1 MRIKVFKAPTM
12 KDAMANV
19 KAELGDDAV
28 ILHTKRYRKGGLM
41 GFRSKEIVEII
52 AAVEDQ
58 SPEERVNIAISGRA
72 SEGRLDISSPAGGI
86 EDYQQE
92 EFTSPEPVIQPEQP
106 KVSKPSAVKEPENVQ
121 VSDSIQVP
129 APIKPPRGILAQYQ
143 TAGTAKQVQKA
154 QAKIEEEET
163 QKASA
168 QVSSTIADLMEVI
181 KKQGNTEKTQ
191 QLPEQKEMET
201 SVIDNSGD
209 MYDYPL
215 PEEEDYPLPDYDYP
229 PPLDDDYYGGEM
241 DIPRPVEQVKSE
253 PVHEEKTT
261 VSEELVFEPK
271 EEVKEVSKAEE
282 VSVEEDISK
291 SEEALTEEKHEE
303 TAEAAMPAEK
313 AEKPQEEIAVEK
325 EAPKKTAAKKK
336 KKNIKNTKNNAEIE
350 DTPKEPVKQEKKSA
364 PEDDSENDSR
374 ENEIL
379 QLQEELAQMK
389 AMLSH
394 AMSGELNDEKV
405 VNLQIALK
413 QNEVDDKVIQDMI
426 SRLTGAE
433 IVADKNSAKARAA
446 LEKYLRKTIRVA
458 TGITLF
464 SGRPKVVA
472 LIGATGVGKTTTLAK
487 IAAKFVLE
495 KGVSAAMI
503 TADTYRISAVDQ
515 LKTYSDIIGLPLEIV
530 YSPDALKKAID
541 KHSNKQL
548 ILIDT
553 AGRSQYNDYQMKE
566 LCELL
571 AVDKNIEKHLVMSA
585 TTKNRD
591 AEAIL
596 EHFSVCKPDRVIFTK
611 TDETSSIGLVP
622 NLLHKKKIALS
633 YLTDGQSVPDDIH
646 PASIEKLAELLL
658 R

>member
-41 GFRSKEIVEII
+41 GFRSKEIIEII

-58 SPEERVNIAISGRA
+58 SPEERVNIAISGRG

-92 EFTSPEPVIQPEQP
+92 EFISPEPVTQPGQPMP
-106 KVSKPSAVKEPENVQ
+106 KVSKRSAVKEPENVQ

-168 QVSSTIADLMEVI
+168 QVSATIADLMEVI
-181 KKQGNTEKTQ
+181 KRQGNTEKTQ
-191 QLPEQKEMET
+191 QPAEQKEMET
-201 SVIDNSGD
+201 SVIDNSRD

-215 PEEEDYPLPDYDYP
+215 PEEEDYP

-253 PVHEEKTT
+253 PVHEEKAT
-261 VSEELVFEPK
+261 VSEEMVFEPK
-271 EEVKEVSKAEE
+271 AV
-282 VSVEEDISK
+282 
-291 SEEALTEEKHEE
+291 
-303 TAEAAMPAEK
+303 MPAEK
-313 AEKPQEEIAVEK
+313 AEKPQEEITVEK
-325 EAPKKTAAKKK
+325 EASKKTVAKKK

-413 QNEVDDKVIQDMI
+413 QNEVNDKVIQDMI

-566 LCELL
+566 LCEFL

>member
-41 GFRSKEIVEII
+41 GFRSKEIIEII

-58 SPEERVNIAISGRA
+58 SPEERVNIAISGRG

-92 EFTSPEPVIQPEQP
+92 EFTSPEPVTQPEQP
-106 KVSKPSAVKEPENVQ
+106 MPKVSKRSAVKEPENVQ

-168 QVSSTIADLMEVI
+168 QVSATIADLMEVI
-181 KKQGNTEKTQ
+181 KRQGNTEKTQ
-191 QLPEQKEMET
+191 QPAEQKEMET
-201 SVIDNSGD
+201 SVIDNSRD
-209 MYDYPL
+209 MHDYPS
-215 PEEEDYPLPDYDYP
+215 PEEEDYP

-253 PVHEEKTT
+253 PVHEEKAT
-261 VSEELVFEPK
+261 VSEEMVFEPK
-271 EEVKEVSKAEE
+271 AV
-282 VSVEEDISK
+282 
-291 SEEALTEEKHEE
+291 
-303 TAEAAMPAEK
+303 MPAEK
-313 AEKPQEEIAVEK
+313 AEKPQEEITVEK
-325 EAPKKTAAKKK
+325 EAPKKTVAKKK
-336 KKNIKNTKNNAEIE
+336 KKNIKNTENNAEIE
-350 DTPKEPVKQEKKSA
+350 DTPKESVKQEKKSA

-413 QNEVDDKVIQDMI
+413 QNEVNDKVIQDMI

-566 LCELL
+566 LCEFL

>member
-41 GFRSKEIVEII
+41 GFRSKEIIEII

-58 SPEERVNIAISGRA
+58 SPEERVNIAISGRG

-92 EFTSPEPVIQPEQP
+92 EFTSPEPVTQPEQP
-106 KVSKPSAVKEPENVQ
+106 MPKVSKRSAVKEPENVQ

-168 QVSSTIADLMEVI
+168 QVSATIADLMEVI
-181 KKQGNTEKTQ
+181 KRQGNTEKTQ
-191 QLPEQKEMET
+191 QPAEQKEMET
-201 SVIDNSGD
+201 SVIDNSRD
-209 MYDYPL
+209 MHDYPL
-215 PEEEDYPLPDYDYP
+215 PEEEDYP

-253 PVHEEKTT
+253 PVHEEKAT
-261 VSEELVFEPK
+261 VSEEMVFEPK
-271 EEVKEVSKAEE
+271 AV
-282 VSVEEDISK
+282 
-291 SEEALTEEKHEE
+291 
-303 TAEAAMPAEK
+303 MPAEK
-313 AEKPQEEIAVEK
+313 AEKPQEEITVEK
-325 EAPKKTAAKKK
+325 EAPKKTVAKKK

-413 QNEVDDKVIQDMI
+413 QNEVNDKVIQDMI

-566 LCELL
+566 LCEFL

>member
-41 GFRSKEIVEII
+41 GFRSKEIIEII

-58 SPEERVNIAISGRA
+58 SPEERVNIAISGRG

-92 EFTSPEPVIQPEQP
+92 EFISPEPVTQPEQP
-106 KVSKPSAVKEPENVQ
+106 MPKVSKRSAVKEPENVQ

-168 QVSSTIADLMEVI
+168 QVSATIADLMEVI
-181 KKQGNTEKTQ
+181 KRQGNTEKTQ
-191 QLPEQKEMET
+191 QPAEQKEMET
-201 SVIDNSGD
+201 SVIDNSRD

-215 PEEEDYPLPDYDYP
+215 PEEEDYP

-253 PVHEEKTT
+253 PVHEEKAT
-261 VSEELVFEPK
+261 VSEEMVFEPK
-271 EEVKEVSKAEE
+271 AV
-282 VSVEEDISK
+282 
-291 SEEALTEEKHEE
+291 
-303 TAEAAMPAEK
+303 MPAEK
-313 AEKPQEEIAVEK
+313 AEKPQEEITVEK
-325 EAPKKTAAKKK
+325 EASKKTVAKKK
-336 KKNIKNTKNNAEIE
+336 KKNIKNTENNAEIE
-350 DTPKEPVKQEKKSA
+350 DTPKESVKQEKKSA

-413 QNEVDDKVIQDMI
+413 QNEVNDKVIQDMI

-566 LCELL
+566 LCEFL

>member
-41 GFRSKEIVEII
+41 GFRSKEIIEII

-58 SPEERVNIAISGRA
+58 SPEERVNIAISGRG

-92 EFTSPEPVIQPEQP
+92 EFTSPEPVTQPEQP
-106 KVSKPSAVKEPENVQ
+106 MPKVSKRSAVKEPENVQ

-129 APIKPPRGILAQYQ
+129 APIKLPRGILAQYQ

-168 QVSSTIADLMEVI
+168 QVSATIADLMEVI
-181 KKQGNTEKTQ
+181 KRQGNTEKTQ
-191 QLPEQKEMET
+191 QPAEQKEMET
-201 SVIDNSGD
+201 SVIDNSRD

-215 PEEEDYPLPDYDYP
+215 PEEEDYP

-253 PVHEEKTT
+253 PVHEEKAT
-261 VSEELVFEPK
+261 VSEEMVFEPK
-271 EEVKEVSKAEE
+271 AV
-282 VSVEEDISK
+282 
-291 SEEALTEEKHEE
+291 
-303 TAEAAMPAEK
+303 MPAEK
-313 AEKPQEEIAVEK
+313 AEKPQEEITVEK
-325 EAPKKTAAKKK
+325 EAPKKTVAKKK

-413 QNEVDDKVIQDMI
+413 QNEVNDKVIQDMI

-566 LCELL
+566 LCEFL

>member
-41 GFRSKEIVEII
+41 GFRSKEIIEII

-58 SPEERVNIAISGRA
+58 SPEERVNIAISGRG

-92 EFTSPEPVIQPEQP
+92 EFTSPEPVTQPEQP
-106 KVSKPSAVKEPENVQ
+106 MPKVSKRSAVKEPENVQ

-168 QVSSTIADLMEVI
+168 QVSATIADLMEVI
-181 KKQGNTEKTQ
+181 KRQGNTEKTQ
-191 QLPEQKEMET
+191 QPAEQKEMET
-201 SVIDNSGD
+201 SVIDNSRD

-215 PEEEDYPLPDYDYP
+215 PEEEDYP

-253 PVHEEKTT
+253 PVHEEKAT
-261 VSEELVFEPK
+261 VSEEMVFEPK
-271 EEVKEVSKAEE
+271 AV
-282 VSVEEDISK
+282 
-291 SEEALTEEKHEE
+291 
-303 TAEAAMPAEK
+303 MPAEK
-313 AEKPQEEIAVEK
+313 AEKPQEEITVEK
-325 EAPKKTAAKKK
+325 EAPKKTVAKKK

-350 DTPKEPVKQEKKSA
+350 DTPKESVKQEKKSA

-413 QNEVDDKVIQDMI
+413 QNEVNDKVIQDMI

-566 LCELL
+566 LCEFL

>member
-41 GFRSKEIVEII
+41 GFRSKEIIEII

-58 SPEERVNIAISGRA
+58 SPEERVNIAISGRG

-92 EFTSPEPVIQPEQP
+92 EFTSPEPVTQPGQPMP
-106 KVSKPSAVKEPENVQ
+106 KVSKRSAVKEPENVQ

-168 QVSSTIADLMEVI
+168 QVSATIADLMEVI
-181 KKQGNTEKTQ
+181 KRQGNTEKTQ
-191 QLPEQKEMET
+191 QPAEQKEMET
-201 SVIDNSGD
+201 SVIDNSRD

-215 PEEEDYPLPDYDYP
+215 PEEEDYP

-253 PVHEEKTT
+253 PVHEEKAT
-261 VSEELVFEPK
+261 VSEEMVFEPK
-271 EEVKEVSKAEE
+271 AV
-282 VSVEEDISK
+282 
-291 SEEALTEEKHEE
+291 
-303 TAEAAMPAEK
+303 MPAEK
-313 AEKPQEEIAVEK
+313 AEKPQEEITVEK
-325 EAPKKTAAKKK
+325 EAPKKTVAKKK
-336 KKNIKNTKNNAEIE
+336 KKNIKNTENNAEIE
-350 DTPKEPVKQEKKSA
+350 DTPKESVKQEKKSA

-413 QNEVDDKVIQDMI
+413 QNEVNDKVIQDMI

-566 LCELL
+566 LCEFL

>member
-41 GFRSKEIVEII
+41 GFRSKEIIEII

-58 SPEERVNIAISGRA
+58 SPEERVNIAISGRG

-92 EFTSPEPVIQPEQP
+92 EFISPEPVTQPGQPMP
-106 KVSKPSAVKEPENVQ
+106 KVSKRSAVKEPENVQ

-168 QVSSTIADLMEVI
+168 QVSATIADLMEVI
-181 KKQGNTEKTQ
+181 KRQGNTEKTQ
-191 QLPEQKEMET
+191 QPAEQKEMET
-201 SVIDNSGD
+201 SVIDNSRD

-215 PEEEDYPLPDYDYP
+215 PEEEDYP

-253 PVHEEKTT
+253 PVHEEKAT
-261 VSEELVFEPK
+261 VSEEMVFEPK
-271 EEVKEVSKAEE
+271 AV
-282 VSVEEDISK
+282 
-291 SEEALTEEKHEE
+291 
-303 TAEAAMPAEK
+303 MPAEK
-313 AEKPQEEIAVEK
+313 AEKPQEEITVEK
-325 EAPKKTAAKKK
+325 EAPKKAVAKKK

-350 DTPKEPVKQEKKSA
+350 DTPKESVKQEKKSA

-413 QNEVDDKVIQDMI
+413 QNEVNDKVIQDMI

-566 LCELL
+566 LCEFL

>member
-41 GFRSKEIVEII
+41 GFRSKEIIEII

-58 SPEERVNIAISGRA
+58 SPEERVNIAISGRG

-92 EFTSPEPVIQPEQP
+92 EFTSPEPVTQPEQP
-106 KVSKPSAVKEPENVQ
+106 MPKVSKRSAVKEPENVQ

-168 QVSSTIADLMEVI
+168 QVSATIADLMEVI
-181 KKQGNTEKTQ
+181 KRQGNTEKTQ
-191 QLPEQKEMET
+191 QPAEQKEMET
-201 SVIDNSGD
+201 SVIDNSRD

-215 PEEEDYPLPDYDYP
+215 PEEEDYP

-253 PVHEEKTT
+253 PVHEEKAT

-271 EEVKEVSKAEE
+271 AV
-282 VSVEEDISK
+282 
-291 SEEALTEEKHEE
+291 
-303 TAEAAMPAEK
+303 MPAEK
-313 AEKPQEEIAVEK
+313 AEKPQEEITVEK
-325 EAPKKTAAKKK
+325 EASKKTVAKKK

-350 DTPKEPVKQEKKSA
+350 DTPKETVKQEKKSA

-413 QNEVDDKVIQDMI
+413 QNEVNDKVIQDMI

-566 LCELL
+566 LCEFL

>member
-41 GFRSKEIVEII
+41 GFRSKEIIEII

-58 SPEERVNIAISGRA
+58 SPEERVNIAISGRG

-92 EFTSPEPVIQPEQP
+92 EFTSPEPVTQPEQP
-106 KVSKPSAVKEPENVQ
+106 MPKVSKRSAVKELENVQ

-168 QVSSTIADLMEVI
+168 QVSATIADLMEVI
-181 KKQGNTEKTQ
+181 KRQGNTEKTQ
-191 QLPEQKEMET
+191 QPAEQKEMET
-201 SVIDNSGD
+201 SVIDNSRD

-215 PEEEDYPLPDYDYP
+215 PEEEDYP

-253 PVHEEKTT
+253 PVHEEKAT
-261 VSEELVFEPK
+261 VSEEMVFEPK
-271 EEVKEVSKAEE
+271 AV
-282 VSVEEDISK
+282 
-291 SEEALTEEKHEE
+291 
-303 TAEAAMPAEK
+303 MPAEK
-313 AEKPQEEIAVEK
+313 AEKPQEEITVEK
-325 EAPKKTAAKKK
+325 EASKKTVAKKK

-413 QNEVDDKVIQDMI
+413 QNEVNDKVIQDMI

-566 LCELL
+566 LCEFL

>member
-41 GFRSKEIVEII
+41 GFRSKEIIEII

-58 SPEERVNIAISGRA
+58 SPEERVNIAISGRG

-92 EFTSPEPVIQPEQP
+92 EFTSPEPVTQPEQP
-106 KVSKPSAVKEPENVQ
+106 MPKVSKRSAVKEPENVQ

-168 QVSSTIADLMEVI
+168 QVSATIADLMEVI
-181 KKQGNTEKTQ
+181 KRQGNTEKTQ
-191 QLPEQKEMET
+191 QPAEQKEMET
-201 SVIDNSGD
+201 SVIDNSRD

-215 PEEEDYPLPDYDYP
+215 PEEEDYP

-253 PVHEEKTT
+253 PVHEEKAT

-271 EEVKEVSKAEE
+271 AV
-282 VSVEEDISK
+282 
-291 SEEALTEEKHEE
+291 
-303 TAEAAMPAEK
+303 MPAEK
-313 AEKPQEEIAVEK
+313 AEKPQEEITVEK
-325 EAPKKTAAKKK
+325 EASKKTVAKKK

-413 QNEVDDKVIQDMI
+413 QNEVNDKVIQDMI

-566 LCELL
+566 LCEFL

>member
-41 GFRSKEIVEII
+41 GFRSKEIIEII

-58 SPEERVNIAISGRA
+58 SPEERVNIAISGRG

-92 EFTSPEPVIQPEQP
+92 EFTSPEPVTQPEQP
-106 KVSKPSAVKEPENVQ
+106 MPKVSKRSAVKEPENVQ

-168 QVSSTIADLMEVI
+168 QVSATIADLMEVI
-181 KKQGNTEKTQ
+181 KRQGNTEKTQ
-191 QLPEQKEMET
+191 QPAEQKVMET
-201 SVIDNSGD
+201 SVIDNSRD

-215 PEEEDYPLPDYDYP
+215 PEEEDYP

-253 PVHEEKTT
+253 PVHEEKAT

-271 EEVKEVSKAEE
+271 AV
-282 VSVEEDISK
+282 
-291 SEEALTEEKHEE
+291 
-303 TAEAAMPAEK
+303 MPAEK
-313 AEKPQEEIAVEK
+313 AEKPQEEITVEK
-325 EAPKKTAAKKK
+325 EAPKKTVAKKK

-413 QNEVDDKVIQDMI
+413 QNEVNDKVIQDMI

-566 LCELL
+566 LCEFL

>member
-58 SPEERVNIAISGRA
+58 SPEERVNIAISGRG

-92 EFTSPEPVIQPEQP
+92 EFTSPEPVTQPEQP
-106 KVSKPSAVKEPENVQ
+106 MPKVSKRSAVKEPKNVQ

-168 QVSSTIADLMEVI
+168 QVSATIADLMEVI
-181 KKQGNTEKTQ
+181 KRQGNTEKTQ
-191 QLPEQKEMET
+191 QPAEQKEMET
-201 SVIDNSGD
+201 SVIDNSRD

-215 PEEEDYPLPDYDYP
+215 PEEEDYP

-253 PVHEEKTT
+253 PVHEEKAT

-271 EEVKEVSKAEE
+271 AV
-282 VSVEEDISK
+282 
-291 SEEALTEEKHEE
+291 
-303 TAEAAMPAEK
+303 MPAEK
-313 AEKPQEEIAVEK
+313 AEKPQEEITVEK
-325 EAPKKTAAKKK
+325 EAPKKTVAKKK

-350 DTPKEPVKQEKKSA
+350 DKPKEPVKQEKKSA

-413 QNEVDDKVIQDMI
+413 QNEVNDKVIQDMI

-566 LCELL
+566 LCEFL

>member
-41 GFRSKEIVEII
+41 GFRSKEIIEII

-58 SPEERVNIAISGRA
+58 SPEERVNIAISGRG

-92 EFTSPEPVIQPEQP
+92 EFTSPEPVTQPEQP
-106 KVSKPSAVKEPENVQ
+106 MPKVSKRSAVKEPENVQ

-168 QVSSTIADLMEVI
+168 QVSATIADLMEVI
-181 KKQGNTEKTQ
+181 KRQGNTEKTQ
-191 QLPEQKEMET
+191 QPAEQKEMET
-201 SVIDNSGD
+201 SVIDNSRD

-215 PEEEDYPLPDYDYP
+215 PEEEDYP

-253 PVHEEKTT
+253 PVHEEKAT

-271 EEVKEVSKAEE
+271 AV
-282 VSVEEDISK
+282 
-291 SEEALTEEKHEE
+291 
-303 TAEAAMPAEK
+303 MPAEK
-313 AEKPQEEIAVEK
+313 AEKPQEEITVEK
-325 EAPKKTAAKKK
+325 EAPKKTVAKKK

-350 DTPKEPVKQEKKSA
+350 DTPKETVKQEKKSA

-413 QNEVDDKVIQDMI
+413 QNEVNDKVIQDMI

-566 LCELL
+566 LCEFL

>member
-41 GFRSKEIVEII
+41 GFRSKEIIEII

-58 SPEERVNIAISGRA
+58 SPEERVNIAISGRG

-92 EFTSPEPVIQPEQP
+92 EFTSPEPVTQPEQP
-106 KVSKPSAVKEPENVQ
+106 MPKVSKRSAVKEPENVQ

-168 QVSSTIADLMEVI
+168 QVSATIADLMEVI
-181 KKQGNTEKTQ
+181 KRQGNTEKTQ
-191 QLPEQKEMET
+191 QPSEQKEMET
-201 SVIDNSGD
+201 SVIDNSRD

-215 PEEEDYPLPDYDYP
+215 PEEEDYP

-253 PVHEEKTT
+253 PVHEEKAT
-261 VSEELVFEPK
+261 VSEEMVFEPK
-271 EEVKEVSKAEE
+271 AV
-282 VSVEEDISK
+282 
-291 SEEALTEEKHEE
+291 
-303 TAEAAMPAEK
+303 MPAEK
-313 AEKPQEEIAVEK
+313 AEKPQEEITVEK
-325 EAPKKTAAKKK
+325 EAPKKTVAKKK

-350 DTPKEPVKQEKKSA
+350 DTPKESVKQEKKSA

-413 QNEVDDKVIQDMI
+413 QNEVNDKVIQDMI

-566 LCELL
+566 LCEFL

>member
-41 GFRSKEIVEII
+41 GFRSKEIIEII

-58 SPEERVNIAISGRA
+58 SPEERVNIAISGRG

-92 EFTSPEPVIQPEQP
+92 EFISPEPVTQPEQP
-106 KVSKPSAVKEPENVQ
+106 MPKVSKRSAVKEPENVQ

-168 QVSSTIADLMEVI
+168 QVSATIADLMEVI
-181 KKQGNTEKTQ
+181 KRQGNTEKTQ
-191 QLPEQKEMET
+191 QPAEQKEMET
-201 SVIDNSGD
+201 SVIDNSRD

-215 PEEEDYPLPDYDYP
+215 PEEEDYP

-253 PVHEEKTT
+253 PVHEEKAT
-261 VSEELVFEPK
+261 VSEEMVFEPK
-271 EEVKEVSKAEE
+271 AV
-282 VSVEEDISK
+282 
-291 SEEALTEEKHEE
+291 
-303 TAEAAMPAEK
+303 MPAEK
-313 AEKPQEEIAVEK
+313 AEKPQEEITVEK
-325 EAPKKTAAKKK
+325 EASKKTVAKKK

-413 QNEVDDKVIQDMI
+413 QNEVNDKVIQDMI

-566 LCELL
+566 LCEFL

>member
-41 GFRSKEIVEII
+41 GFRSKEIIEII

-58 SPEERVNIAISGRA
+58 SPEERVNIAISGRG

-92 EFTSPEPVIQPEQP
+92 EFTSPEPVTQPEQP
-106 KVSKPSAVKEPENVQ
+106 MPKVSKRSAVKEPENVQ

-168 QVSSTIADLMEVI
+168 QVSATIADLMEVI
-181 KKQGNTEKTQ
+181 KRQGNTEKTQ
-191 QLPEQKEMET
+191 QPAEQKEMET
-201 SVIDNSGD
+201 SVIDNSRD

-215 PEEEDYPLPDYDYP
+215 PEEEDYP

-253 PVHEEKTT
+253 PVHEEKAT

-271 EEVKEVSKAEE
+271 AV
-282 VSVEEDISK
+282 
-291 SEEALTEEKHEE
+291 
-303 TAEAAMPAEK
+303 MPAEK
-313 AEKPQEEIAVEK
+313 AEKPQEEITVEK
-325 EAPKKTAAKKK
+325 EASKKTVAKKK
-336 KKNIKNTKNNAEIE
+336 KKNIKNTENNAEIE
-350 DTPKEPVKQEKKSA
+350 DTPNESVKQEKKSA

-413 QNEVDDKVIQDMI
+413 QNEVNDKVIQDMI

-566 LCELL
+566 LCEFL

>member
-41 GFRSKEIVEII
+41 GFRSKEIIEII

-58 SPEERVNIAISGRA
+58 SPEERVNIAISGRG

-92 EFTSPEPVIQPEQP
+92 EFTSPEPVTQPEQP
-106 KVSKPSAVKEPENVQ
+106 MPKVSKRSAVKEPENVQ

-168 QVSSTIADLMEVI
+168 QVSATIADLMEVI
-181 KKQGNTEKTQ
+181 KRQGNTEKTQ
-191 QLPEQKEMET
+191 QPAEQKEMET
-201 SVIDNSGD
+201 SVIDNSRD

-215 PEEEDYPLPDYDYP
+215 PEEEDYP

-241 DIPRPVEQVKSE
+241 DIQRPVEQVKSE
-253 PVHEEKTT
+253 PVHEEKAT
-261 VSEELVFEPK
+261 VSEEMVFEPK
-271 EEVKEVSKAEE
+271 AV
-282 VSVEEDISK
+282 
-291 SEEALTEEKHEE
+291 
-303 TAEAAMPAEK
+303 MPAEK
-313 AEKPQEEIAVEK
+313 AEKPQEEITVEK
-325 EAPKKTAAKKK
+325 EAPKKTVAKKK
-336 KKNIKNTKNNAEIE
+336 KKNIKNTENNAEIE
-350 DTPKEPVKQEKKSA
+350 DTPKESVKQEKKSA

-413 QNEVDDKVIQDMI
+413 QNEVNDKVIQDMI

-566 LCELL
+566 LCEFL

>member
-41 GFRSKEIVEII
+41 GFRSKEIIEII

-58 SPEERVNIAISGRA
+58 SPEERVNIAISGRG

-92 EFTSPEPVIQPEQP
+92 EFTSPEPVTQPEQP
-106 KVSKPSAVKEPENVQ
+106 MPKVSKRSAVKEPENVQ

-168 QVSSTIADLMEVI
+168 QVSATIADLMEVI
-181 KKQGNTEKTQ
+181 KRQGNTEKTQ
-191 QLPEQKEMET
+191 QPAEQKEMET
-201 SVIDNSGD
+201 SVIDNSRD

-215 PEEEDYPLPDYDYP
+215 PEEEDYP

-241 DIPRPVEQVKSE
+241 DIPRPVEQAKSE
-253 PVHEEKTT
+253 PVHEEKAT
-261 VSEELVFEPK
+261 VSEEMVFEPK
-271 EEVKEVSKAEE
+271 AV
-282 VSVEEDISK
+282 
-291 SEEALTEEKHEE
+291 
-303 TAEAAMPAEK
+303 MPAEK
-313 AEKPQEEIAVEK
+313 AEKPQEEITVEK
-325 EAPKKTAAKKK
+325 EASKKTVAKKK

-350 DTPKEPVKQEKKSA
+350 DTPKESVKQEKKSA

-413 QNEVDDKVIQDMI
+413 QNEVNDKVIQDMI

-566 LCELL
+566 LCEFL

>member
-41 GFRSKEIVEII
+41 GFRSKEIIEII

-58 SPEERVNIAISGRA
+58 SPEERVNIAISGRG

-92 EFTSPEPVIQPEQP
+92 EFTSPEPVTQPEQP
-106 KVSKPSAVKEPENVQ
+106 MPKVSKRSAVKEPENVQ

-168 QVSSTIADLMEVI
+168 QVSATIADLMEVI
-181 KKQGNTEKTQ
+181 KRQGNTEKTQ
-191 QLPEQKEMET
+191 QPAEQKEMET
-201 SVIDNSGD
+201 SVIDNSRD

-215 PEEEDYPLPDYDYP
+215 PEEEDYP

-253 PVHEEKTT
+253 PVHEEKAT
-261 VSEELVFEPK
+261 VSEEMVFEPK
-271 EEVKEVSKAEE
+271 AV
-282 VSVEEDISK
+282 
-291 SEEALTEEKHEE
+291 
-303 TAEAAMPAEK
+303 MPAEK
-313 AEKPQEEIAVEK
+313 AEKPQEEITVEK
-325 EAPKKTAAKKK
+325 EAPKETVAKKK

-350 DTPKEPVKQEKKSA
+350 DTPKESVKQEKKSA

-413 QNEVDDKVIQDMI
+413 QNEVNDKVIQDMI

-566 LCELL
+566 LCEFL

>member
-41 GFRSKEIVEII
+41 GFRSKEIIEII

-58 SPEERVNIAISGRA
+58 SPEERVNIAISGRG

-92 EFTSPEPVIQPEQP
+92 EFTSPEPVTQPEQP
-106 KVSKPSAVKEPENVQ
+106 MPKVSKRSAVKEPENVQ

-168 QVSSTIADLMEVI
+168 QVSATIADLMEVI
-181 KKQGNTEKTQ
+181 KRQGNTEKTQ
-191 QLPEQKEMET
+191 QPAEQKEMET
-201 SVIDNSGD
+201 SVIDNSRD
-209 MYDYPL
+209 MHDYPL
-215 PEEEDYPLPDYDYP
+215 PEEEDYP

-253 PVHEEKTT
+253 PVHEEKAT
-261 VSEELVFEPK
+261 VSEEMVFEPK
-271 EEVKEVSKAEE
+271 AV
-282 VSVEEDISK
+282 
-291 SEEALTEEKHEE
+291 
-303 TAEAAMPAEK
+303 MPAEK
-313 AEKPQEEIAVEK
+313 AEKPQEEITVEK
-325 EAPKKTAAKKK
+325 EASKKTVAKKK

-413 QNEVDDKVIQDMI
+413 QNEVNDKVIQDMI

-566 LCELL
+566 LCEFL

>member
-41 GFRSKEIVEII
+41 GFRSKEIIEII

-58 SPEERVNIAISGRA
+58 SPEERVNIAISGRG

-92 EFTSPEPVIQPEQP
+92 EFTSPEPVTQPEQP
-106 KVSKPSAVKEPENVQ
+106 MPKVSKRSAVKEPENVQ

-168 QVSSTIADLMEVI
+168 QVSATIADLMEVI
-181 KKQGNTEKTQ
+181 KRQGNTEKTQ
-191 QLPEQKEMET
+191 QPAEQKEMET
-201 SVIDNSGD
+201 SVIDNSRD
-209 MYDYPL
+209 MHDYPL
-215 PEEEDYPLPDYDYP
+215 PEEEDYP

-241 DIPRPVEQVKSE
+241 DLPRPVEQAKSE
-253 PVHEEKTT
+253 PVHEEKAT

-271 EEVKEVSKAEE
+271 AV
-282 VSVEEDISK
+282 
-291 SEEALTEEKHEE
+291 
-303 TAEAAMPAEK
+303 MPAEK
-313 AEKPQEEIAVEK
+313 AEKPQEEITVEK
-325 EAPKKTAAKKK
+325 EASKKTVAKKK

-350 DTPKEPVKQEKKSA
+350 DTPKETVKQEKKSA

-413 QNEVDDKVIQDMI
+413 QNEVNDKVIQDMI

-566 LCELL
+566 LCEFL